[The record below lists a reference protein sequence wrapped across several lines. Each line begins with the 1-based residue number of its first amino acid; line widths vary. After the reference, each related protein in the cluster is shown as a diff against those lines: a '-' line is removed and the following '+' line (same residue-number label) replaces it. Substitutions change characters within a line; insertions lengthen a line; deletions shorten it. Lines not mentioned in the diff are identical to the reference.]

1 MNNSSEQ
8 WVNEHEDI
16 LKEWTEK
23 ARFNAWMHNKT
34 SAYYSHMNNKL
45 TFPLIIC
52 STLTASANFTLV
64 GNSDKTFLY
73 TTIIPLTI
81 GVMSITSA
89 VLSSLIKFLK
99 SGELSEKHQ
108 EMFRKY
114 NNFVRNVSL
123 ELSLPRAQRKIPYE
137 ICNMYRSD
145 FERLNN
151 DSPGIPQRI
160 IKLFNQKFKYNK
172 NKPEIANVFNKIQIH
187 GRNTNLQNLED
198 RFITIRN
205 FYKWVAFVKIKQNKL
220 NSYLRTSFSDSDK
233 SLDVSTKKVGLSE
246 IIIDDES
253 DDNSPKI

>member
-1 MNNSSEQ
+1 
-8 WVNEHEDI
+8 
-16 LKEWTEK
+16 L
-23 ARFNAWMHNKT
+23 
-34 SAYYSHMNNKL
+34 
-45 TFPLIIC
+45 
-52 STLTASANFTLV
+52 
-64 GNSDKTFLY
+64 
-73 TTIIPLTI
+73 IPLTI
-81 GVMSITSA
+81 GIMSIISA

-123 ELSLPRAQRKIPYE
+123 ELSLPRTQRKIPYE

-160 IKLFNQKFKYNK
+160 IKLFNQKFRYDK

-187 GRNTNLQNLED
+187 GRNTNLQNLEE

-205 FYKWVAFVKIKQNKL
+205 FYKWVAFVSIKKNKL
-220 NSYLRTSFSDSDK
+220 NSYLRKSFSDSDN
-233 SLDVSTKKVGLSE
+233 SLDVNKKVELSE

-253 DDNSPKI
+253 DDNSPK

>member
-34 SAYYSHMNNKL
+34 SAHYAYMNNKL

-99 SGELSEKHQ
+99 TGELSEKHQ

-123 ELSLPRAQRKIPYE
+123 ELSLPRTQRKIPYE

-151 DSPGIPQRI
+151 DSPGIPESI
-160 IKLFNQKFKYNK
+160 IKLFNQKFKYDK

-187 GRNTNLQNLED
+187 GRNANLQSIED
-198 RFITIRN
+198 RFKTIRN
-205 FYKWVAFVKIKQNKL
+205 FYKWVAFVSIKKNRL
-220 NSYLRTSFSDSDK
+220 NSYLRKSFSDSDY
-233 SLDVSTKKVGLSE
+233 
-246 IIIDDES
+246 ES
-253 DDNSPKI
+253 DTVHKVDIPEIVMNENDSDSPKL